1 MVSISTLF
9 DVSLESSSLFSLEV
23 SKVSSRDSSRDAAL
37 GEEDSILS
45 SSVGTEAWPVGL
57 LDSSLGS
64 SVGLDTRE
72 AGEGGAVANNDVLLG
87 TDHSL
92 GTGHSGHLEEAIGLV
107 TEGVVDALGKGE
119 ASRQGG
125 GLGAGNTSRHGE
137 GE

>member
-72 AGEGGAVANNDVLLG
+72 GGEGGAVADNDVFLG
-87 TDHSL
+87 TNHSL
-92 GTGHSGHLEEAIGLV
+92 GTGHSGHLEPM
-107 TEGVVDALGKGE
+107 
-119 ASRQGG
+119 
-125 GLGAGNTSRHGE
+125 
-137 GE
+137 